1 MSADTHGHG
10 QSHGH
15 ENGHGHH
22 DAHDHHGG
30 AAHGSRREYWIGF
43 ILSVLLTAPA
53 FGLVM
58 TGVISDPRVTAGIVM
73 ALAMVQIVVHMIYF
87 LHMNSRSEGG
97 WTMLALIFTIVLV
110 VITLS
115 GSLWVMYH
123 LNNNMMPMSI
133 HDMKNMP

>member
-1 MSADTHGHG
+1 MSSHATAHQHGHDHGHG
-10 QSHGH
+10 GQ
-15 ENGHGHH
+15 GHGDHH
-22 DAHDHHGG
+22 DSGYHGTYG
-30 AAHGSRREYWIGF
+30 GYLTGF
-43 ILSVLLTAPA
+43 ILSVILTAIP
-53 FGLVM
+53 FWLVM
-58 TGVISDPRVTAGIVM
+58 GDVIADPRVTAMTVM
-73 ALAMVQIVVHMIYF
+73 GLGAVQVIVHMIYF

-123 LNNNMMPMSI
+123 LNNNMMPMSV